1 MGLLEIVRV
10 TAFVSILGSVLYRK
24 SILQQIRIRRYSR
37 GRELKKQS
45 RPLSSS
51 KKPENSLRWGNQFL
65 PESAATQHFLAV
77 GTTGSGK
84 SQVQRLLMEGPLTRI
99 VDGSDSRAVLFDAK
113 GDVTAYLKKIGVT
126 APVYSLNPFE
136 ARDSFPKAVSWDIAK
151 DITSPARALNLS
163 CSLIKQEKGGNNS
176 YFSDAARLVVTGV
189 VESFMRQAGTGWTFS
204 DLVYATLSQKRLE
217 EVLGRDEAGREIIE
231 GLLGDDR
238 TGYAVASTVVSKMR
252 YYTSVAALWQ
262 RSTARISVRDWLED
276 NSILL
281 LGSNATAKSSLD
293 ALNEQIFKV
302 LVEEIDL
309 QANSSTRR
317 TWVWL
322 DEARLAGSLL
332 QNDLLPFLAVKGRS
346 RGACLVLSFQDMEG
360 FREAAGPRAA
370 AEIVGQCSN
379 KALLR
384 MESDESASW
393 AAKVLGQLET
403 IELFRSHST
412 TGLGLKSA
420 GKNQSEQRVVKDAV
434 LASEFYNIPV
444 TDPENGLTGYFVTPT
459 AGACRTVI
467 PAPDIEKVVVQEAE
481 ESAEAIVFRAEAD
494 QWLRDWTPE
503 DRKRLRLEPIQE
515 LCDLP
520 LPAPRNLEKP
530 ALRLRTK
537 QANEIA
543 PMLSEMK

>member
-1 MGLLEIVRV
+1 
-10 TAFVSILGSVLYRK
+10 
-24 SILQQIRIRRYSR
+24 
-37 GRELKKQS
+37 
-45 RPLSSS
+45 
-51 KKPENSLRWGNQFL
+51 
-65 PESAATQHFLAV
+65 
-77 GTTGSGK
+77 
-84 SQVQRLLMEGPLTRI
+84 
-99 VDGSDSRAVLFDAK
+99 
-113 GDVTAYLKKIGVT
+113 
-126 APVYSLNPFE
+126 
-136 ARDSFPKAVSWDIAK
+136 
-151 DITSPARALNLS
+151 
-163 CSLIKQEKGGNNS
+163 
-176 YFSDAARLVVTGV
+176 
-189 VESFMRQAGTGWTFS
+189 
-204 DLVYATLSQKRLE
+204 LVYATLSRKRLE
-217 EVLGRDEAGREIIE
+217 EVLGRDDAGREIVE

-262 RSTARISVRDWLED
+262 RSTTRISVRDWLD
-276 NSILL
+276 NNSILL
-281 LGSNATAKSSLD
+281 LGSNATAKASLD

-412 TGLGLKSA
+412 TGFGLKSA
-420 GKNQSEQRVVKDAV
+420 GKNLSEQRVVKDAV

-444 TDPENGLTGYFVTPT
+444 TDPANGLTGYFVTPT

-467 PAPDIEKVVVQEAE
+467 PAPVQEAE
-481 ESAEAIVFRAEAD
+481 ESADAIVYRPEAD

-520 LPAPRNLEKP
+520 SPAPKILEKP

-537 QANEIA
+537 QVSEIA